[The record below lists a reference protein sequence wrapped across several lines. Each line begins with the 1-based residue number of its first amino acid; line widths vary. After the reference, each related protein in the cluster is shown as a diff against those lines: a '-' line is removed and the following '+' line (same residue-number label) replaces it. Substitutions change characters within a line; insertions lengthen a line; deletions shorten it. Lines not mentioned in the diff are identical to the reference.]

1 MARKKVSPLV
11 QAMALFAQMDER
23 DKQTLADYVRT
34 QTATPRKKAAK
45 AKKDAPPL
53 LTDATKDQQ
62 SNAA

>member
-34 QTATPRKKAAK
+34 QTATPRKKTAK
-45 AKKDAPPL
+45 AKKEAPPM
-53 LTDATKDQQ
+53 LTGVGTQTG